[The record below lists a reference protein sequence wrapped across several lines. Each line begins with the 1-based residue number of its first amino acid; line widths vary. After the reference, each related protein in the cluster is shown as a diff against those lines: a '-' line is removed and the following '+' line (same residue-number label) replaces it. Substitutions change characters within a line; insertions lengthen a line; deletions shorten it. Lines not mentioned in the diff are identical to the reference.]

1 LHYGRQ
7 SQERREANVIRDI
20 DDLLSEDDVHMSSS
34 SGDEKNGGVVR
45 PMSCMS
51 GENVKTNVIINN
63 NKKSKKPQVNFQT
76 DAKKEGMKIKIDIE
90 SKYASFR

>member
-1 LHYGRQ
+1 
-7 SQERREANVIRDI
+7 
-20 DDLLSEDDVHMSSS
+20 MSSS
-34 SGDEKNGGVVR
+34 SGEEKNGGAVR

-51 GENVKTNVIINN
+51 GENFKTNVITN

>member
-20 DDLLSEDDVHMSSS
+20 DDLLSEEDVHMSSS
-34 SGDEKNGGVVR
+34 SGDEKNGGAAR
-45 PMSCMS
+45 PMSCVS
-51 GENVKTNVIINN
+51 GENFQTNIIIN